1 MFLVFIEQIY
11 FISIHLW
18 LIKQIA
24 GRSQFMSPL
33 QKPVLPQKAQGS
45 TKFFKQLC
53 AEIQDFQLSL
63 SEIFC
68 VLRVLC
74 GSDLLAGE
82 TFM

>member
-1 MFLVFIEQIY
+1 
-11 FISIHLW
+11 
-18 LIKQIA
+18 
-24 GRSQFMSPL
+24 MSPL